1 MAALDYPPFFAYF
14 EKLLSAVA
22 SVLDPKIV
30 DLHNLKYD
38 SWSVIAYQRTT
49 VIISELVL
57 AVALLR

>member
-14 EKLLSAVA
+14 EKLLSGVA
-22 SVLDPKIV
+22 AILDPKIV

-57 AVALLR
+57 AMALLR